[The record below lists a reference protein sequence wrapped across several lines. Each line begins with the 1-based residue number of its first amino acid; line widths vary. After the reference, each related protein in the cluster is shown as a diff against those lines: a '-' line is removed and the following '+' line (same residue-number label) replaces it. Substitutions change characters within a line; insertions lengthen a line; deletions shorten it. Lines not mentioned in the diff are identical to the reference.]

1 MEDPDVLNCQ
11 GDGWSSDRRNWGS
24 FLFSAM
30 RRWRGCYYIA
40 VCGYMLEGGHREGK
54 RCRNKLPHTASL
66 NFPRGAFVSWW
77 LLLQQIFD
85 TMGSRTEVLLH
96 RDKAKEM
103 DTQFFFLHHY
113 NCLMFILILR
123 HHSSFLL
130 STLTYPFLERELIP
144 ICIQGDSLLT
154 RLQCFQGSFW
164 VCAVLQLGLASDRHP
179 YGRNL
184 YCLRGLNTE
193 VL

>member
-1 MEDPDVLNCQ
+1 MAGAVTEETEGASSFQQWGDEGDVITLLSVDICWREDTEKGRDAEISFPIQLHLTFLGEHLYL
-11 GDGWSSDRRNWGS
+11 GDCFYSR
-24 FLFSAM
+24 FLIPWVAEQKFYCTGIRQ
-30 RRWRGCYYIA
+30 RRWT
-40 VCGYMLEGGHREGK
+40 H
-54 RCRNKLPHTASL
+54 N
-66 NFPRGAFVSWW
+66 
-77 LLLQQIFD
+77 
-85 TMGSRTEVLLH
+85 
-96 RDKAKEM
+96 
-103 DTQFFFLHHY
+103 FFFLHHY

-130 STLTYPFLERELIP
+130 STLTYPFLERKLIP

-154 RLQCFQGSFW
+154 WLQCFQGSFW